1 MQPLVVGDGAPVYA
15 GTFRDN
21 LRSCLAEHSAA
32 LSGYNELHVQLIA
45 SDGPRASISVVCIE
59 QRAKWVVKWQFAR
72 SAEQWVRYSRS
83 RSSQCSQPCWRSLLV
98 LCAGSVI
105 GCQIVY
111 VLRLPDG
118 P

>member
-59 QRAKWVVKWQFAR
+59 QRGEVGGEVAVCEECRAMG
-72 SAEQWVRYSRS
+72 AL
-83 RSSQCSQPCWRSLLV
+83 QPV
-98 LCAGSVI
+98 
-105 GCQIVY
+105 
-111 VLRLPDG
+111 
-118 P
+118 